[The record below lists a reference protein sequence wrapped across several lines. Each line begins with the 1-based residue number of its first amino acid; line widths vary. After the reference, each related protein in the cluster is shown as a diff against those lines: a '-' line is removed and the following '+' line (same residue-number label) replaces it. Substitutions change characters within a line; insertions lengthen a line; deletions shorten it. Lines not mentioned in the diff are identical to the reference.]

1 MTGDQLRQS
10 LQRLGAAQPDP
21 QASEALR
28 AAFRDIRSTGRM
40 LVTLDG
46 PCASGK
52 TTLAGVLAGIFGAG
66 VVHTDD
72 FVIPHSMK
80 TPERL
85 RIPAGK
91 PRPLPPARCPHS
103 LS

>member
-40 LVTLDG
+40 LYT
-46 PCASGK
+46 
-52 TTLAGVLAGIFGAG
+52 
-66 VVHTDD
+66 
-72 FVIPHSMK
+72 
-80 TPERL
+80 
-85 RIPAGK
+85 
-91 PRPLPPARCPHS
+91 
-103 LS
+103 

>member
-1 MTGDQLRQS
+1 MTGDQLLQS

-52 TTLAGVLAGIFGAG
+52 TTLAGQMAEALGAA

-72 FVIPHSMK
+72 FVVPH
-80 TPERL
+80 
-85 RIPAGK
+85 A
-91 PRPLPPARCPHS
+91 
-103 LS
+103 